1 MNVLNV
7 KALVGAFN
15 LRQALSE
22 IVKSS
27 NLCEPSLEALVTM
40 DTSKLCIIF
49 GQFRHRLQ
57 ALLNWPTY
65 FPSFPLAAAPSY
77 LHWWWLAHIFQS
89 VGGWQIRNPIQRRAY
104 GDAFGQRNPISQ
116 FLVLLSQDISAATV
130 TLDTFVHSHARSAA
144 GCGKLFI
151 KSTKGSLMILMFI
164 SFINSSNKMCKIQ
177 LDF

>member
-1 MNVLNV
+1 MLIYLPSGRRELNV

-15 LRQALSE
+15 LVRAFSE

-49 GQFRHRLQ
+49 GQFCHRLQ

-65 FPSFPLAAAPSY
+65 FPSFPLAGAPSY
-77 LHWWWLAHIFQS
+77 LHWWWLGHSFQS
-89 VGGWQIRNPIQRRAY
+89 IGGWQIRNPIQRRTD

-116 FLVLLSQDISAATV
+116 FRVLLSQDISPAPATV
-130 TLDTFVHSHARSAA
+130 TLDTMFVHYMIRSAA
-144 GCGKLFI
+144 AKPCIL
-151 KSTKGSLMILMFI
+151 SPKGSLMIL
-164 SFINSSNKMCKIQ
+164 
-177 LDF
+177 